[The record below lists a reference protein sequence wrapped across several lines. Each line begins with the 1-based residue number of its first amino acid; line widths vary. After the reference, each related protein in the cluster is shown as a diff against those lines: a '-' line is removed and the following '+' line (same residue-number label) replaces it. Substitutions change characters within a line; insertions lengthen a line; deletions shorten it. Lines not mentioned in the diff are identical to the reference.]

1 MYLLPLKIGLEEF
14 AESERD
20 ILLLFPDKE
29 TNRTI
34 AITHRPIISQPSI
47 FIYDKGKIGK
57 TNKNNLAAYVIVTSS

>member
-20 ILLLFPDKE
+20 IIITDKE

-47 FIYDKGKIGK
+47 FIYDKGKTGK